1 MFPPFVSKS
10 FDCRF
15 VQVRPW
21 FLPSTWSWRGRY
33 KTRTGSTRIAC
44 SGSDRLGSTRI
55 NLDRPGST
63 KSFTESKRKD
73 TFTHLWFHSHENKAI
88 LAILRRFV
96 GPPFYFQVS
105 DPRGASYETP
115 VQPQVALVVCKVTG
129 PNTTSASR

>member
-1 MFPPFVSKS
+1 MTLMATDEAHVE
-10 FDCRF
+10 RQ
-15 VQVRPW
+15 VQNPD
-21 FLPSTWSWRGRY
+21 
-33 KTRTGSTRIAC
+33 RIN
-44 SGSDRLGSTRI
+44 SDRLFRVGSTRI

-63 KSFTESKRKD
+63 KTFTESKKKD

-129 PNTTSASR
+129 PNTISASR